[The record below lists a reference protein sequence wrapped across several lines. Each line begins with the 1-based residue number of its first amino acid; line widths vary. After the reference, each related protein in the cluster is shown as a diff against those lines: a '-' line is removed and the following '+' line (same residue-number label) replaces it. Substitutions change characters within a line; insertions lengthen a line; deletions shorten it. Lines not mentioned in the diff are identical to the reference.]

1 MVVFSGCGEDMP
13 KEEELAVESCEL
25 DFNAYAGTGTITLR
39 STGKGD
45 IIASADRPWCH
56 VTVSDKTVNVEVDA
70 NGDVNVRSSM
80 ITINKGNSRVR
91 VPVTQQG
98 TLFIVPS
105 ETIYVYWNAKSYEME
120 FQSNLPVLVKTDAD
134 WLTVEV
140 EGNRIVFKLLNENG
154 KERRTAMVN
163 VSSGNITHQ
172 IEFIQKAGTLAYE
185 ELLGTWTLDCTSDF
199 KSMKSYRTTLTFTE
213 GEPESN
219 IFLVR
224 GLFDLN
230 PSFPIAMEY
239 DTLTGNLTIH
249 GNRLM
254 GIYSE
259 ELYENLYM
267 VLYLGNPNIVSAL
280 STPTYV
286 GIWNDDPDHI
296 VYTFT
301 DGGTFEEY
309 EINSVIIYMHFYSTG
324 SAYGV
329 YNGFTNWTLT
339 KDDSSSALP
348 EGERLSGRINRIFP
362 LSYDTKMLQH

>member
-1 MVVFSGCGEDMP
+1 MRKIRLLYVIWGIVVFGGCGEEIP
-13 KEEELAVESCEL
+13 EEEELAVESCDL
-25 DFNAYAGTGTITLR
+25 DFNAYAGTGTIALC
-39 STGKGD
+39 SAAKGD
-45 IIASADRPWCH
+45 IIASADRSWCH
-56 VTVSDKTVNVEVDA
+56 VTVSDKTVNVKVDA
-70 NGDVNVRSSM
+70 NSDVNVRSSM
-80 ITINKGNSRVR
+80 ITISNGNSRVR

-105 ETIYVYWNAKSYEME
+105 ETVYVYWNTASYEME
-120 FQSNLPVLVKTDAD
+120 VQSNLPVSVKTDDVD

-140 EGNRIVFKLLNENG
+140 EDNRIVFKLLNENG
-154 KERRTAMVN
+154 RSTRTAMVN
-163 VSSGNITHQ
+163 ISSGSVTHQ
-172 IEFIQKAGTLAYE
+172 VKFIQKAGTLAYE

-199 KSMKSYRTTLTFTE
+199 KSKESYRTTLTFTE
-213 GEPESN
+213 GEPGSN

-224 GLFDLN
+224 GLFDLD
-230 PSFPIAMEY
+230 PSYPVAMEY
-239 DTLTGNLTIH
+239 DMLTGNLTIH

-254 GIYSE
+254 GVYME
-259 ELYENLYM
+259 AFYM

-309 EINSVIIYMHFYSTG
+309 EINSVIIYMHYYPATT
-324 SAYGV
+324 AYGV

-339 KDDSSSALP
+339 KDIPSSVIP
-348 EGERLSGRINRIFP
+348 EGEGLP
-362 LSYDTKMLQH
+362 